1 MDKQNNKEIKNNIKI
16 ENDIISNTIDQ
27 YIIEQKL
34 GEGIFGTVKLAT
46 HKITKEKVAIKL
58 LNKNKITKAQQTLL
72 SRELL
77 ILKKMNHF
85 NIIKLYSI
93 IETESIIYLIQEYSS
108 GSELSN
114 YINYHTKTD
123 EKEICKFFQQII
135 SGVEY
140 IHSMGIAHRDL
151 KPENILLTRSNDIKI
166 IDFGLSNI
174 YKEGQ
179 LLKTS
184 CGSPYYAP
192 PEMLQGKPYNGLYS
206 DIYSCGI
213 ILYYML
219 TKKLPFNENNNTE
232 LYKKKIEGKFNIPK
246 NISKDAQDLLKKI
259 IKVKPE
265 ERIKIKDIKKHPW
278 FKLADISYN
287 MHSGLNCDKIIFPID
302 NEIVKNMTD
311 LGFNSMEVRYNIIKN
326 EHNNITTT
334 YYLLLDKKCRKGR
347 KSIADLHSNL
357 FDDYIND
364 PKNKIDN
371 YEEGVEQ
378 ALKERINSKGIIK
391 TIPDFEVERQKLK
404 DKLNNRRR
412 SSVKKNIVRNINSG
426 KENKELSNNIKL
438 KMKMKLDILNKKDNN
453 SSVPKIKIN
462 KKPNNTYKNKNR
474 HAISARIKPNKNIKK
489 EEKNITIKTIEKINK
504 EETNNN
510 DNNNINVVNN
520 INNNNINV
528 NVENN
533 INTNINVKV
542 ENNIKEENNLNS
554 NSNDNN
560 NSNEENNKY
569 NNNEEKNKQ
578 GLNSNN
584 NKYEEVIK
592 QEPMNNDSNKVMDN
606 RNNIKKESKEKNVI
620 KKINKDILS
629 CKINKPLTDRK
640 HSQENKSKV
649 KMGNKI
655 NDKKVIKNKKKIK
668 MSLPLLRTEKKN
680 QNVSSIKSDKV
691 KTEVKK
697 NLNSTNKKKIIKN
710 LQKNK

>member
-1 MDKQNNKEIKNNIKI
+1 MDKQNNNEIKNNIKT
-16 ENDIISNTIDQ
+16 ESDIISNTIDQ

-58 LNKNKITKAQQTLL
+58 LNKNKITKAEQTLL

-93 IETESIIYLIQEYSS
+93 IETESIIYLVQEYSS

-114 YINYHTKTD
+114 YINYHSKTD

-151 KPENILLTRSNDIKI
+151 KPENILLNRSNDIKI

-278 FKLADISYN
+278 FKLADINYN

-302 NEIVKNMTD
+302 NEIIKNMTD

-364 PKNKIDN
+364 PKNKIEN
-371 YEEGVEQ
+371 YEGGIDQ

-404 DKLNNRRR
+404 NKLNNRRR
-412 SSVKKNIVRNINSG
+412 SSVKKNVLRNISSG

-438 KMKMKLDILNKKDNN
+438 KMKMKLDILNKKENN
-453 SSVPKIKIN
+453 SSIPKIKFN
-462 KKPNNTYKNKNR
+462 ENSNNTYKNKSR
-474 HAISARIKPNKNIKK
+474 HAVSAKIKPNKNIKK
-489 EEKNITIKTIEKINK
+489 GKNISNKTIEKINK
-504 EETNNN
+504 EEINNK
-510 DNNNINVVNN
+510 DNNNINVDNN
-520 INNNNINV
+520 INNDINIDNNV
-528 NVENN
+528 NTNN
-533 INTNINVKV
+533 NGKV
-542 ENNIKEENNLNS
+542 ENNIKEENNFNS
-554 NSNDNN
+554 TSNNNDNN
-560 NSNEENNKY
+560 YSHEENNIN
-569 NNNEEKNKQ
+569 NNNEEINKQ
-578 GLNSNN
+578 GIDSNN
-584 NKYEEVIK
+584 NRDKEVFK
-592 QEPMNNDSNKVMDN
+592 QENNNNDSNKVIDTK
-606 RNNIKKESKEKNVI
+606 NNIKKESKEKNVI
-620 KKINKDILS
+620 KKINKDILLY
-629 CKINKPLTDRK
+629 KINKSSSDRK
-640 HSQENKSKV
+640 RSQKNIFKSKIV
-649 KMGNKI
+649 NKL
-655 NDKKVIKNKKKIK
+655 NDKTVIKNKKK
-668 MSLPLLRTEKKN
+668 MNLSLLKTEKKN
-680 QNVSSIKSDKV
+680 QNMSSIKSDKL
-691 KTEVKK
+691 KTDVKK
-697 NLNSTNKKKIIKN
+697 NLSLTNRKKNNNKKFTTSK
-710 LQKNK
+710 

>member
-1 MDKQNNKEIKNNIKI
+1 MDKQNNNEIKNNIKT
-16 ENDIISNTIDQ
+16 ESDIISNTIDQ

-58 LNKNKITKAQQTLL
+58 LNKNKITKAEQTLL

-93 IETESIIYLIQEYSS
+93 IETESIIYLVQEYSS

-114 YINYHTKTD
+114 YINYHSKTD

-151 KPENILLTRSNDIKI
+151 KPENILLNRSNDIKI

-192 PEMLQGKPYNGLYS
+192 PEMLQEKPYNGLYS
-206 DIYSCGI
+206 DIYRYGI
-213 ILYYML
+213 ILNYML

-302 NEIVKNMTD
+302 NEIIKNMTD

-364 PKNKIDN
+364 PKNKIEN
-371 YEEGVEQ
+371 YEEGIDQ

-404 DKLNNRRR
+404 NKLNNRRR
-412 SSVKKNIVRNINSG
+412 SSVKKNVLRNISSG

-438 KMKMKLDILNKKDNN
+438 KMKMKLDILNKKENN
-453 SSVPKIKIN
+453 SSIPKTKFN
-462 KKPNNTYKNKNR
+462 KKPNNTYKNKSR
-474 HAISARIKPNKNIKK
+474 HAVSAKIKPNKNIKK
-489 EEKNITIKTIEKINK
+489 EKNISNKTIEKINK
-504 EETNNN
+504 EEINNK
-510 DNNNINVVNN
+510 D
-520 INNNNINV
+520 NNNNINV
-528 NVENN
+528 DNN
-533 INTNINVKV
+533 INNDINIDNNVNTNNNAKV
-542 ENNIKEENNLNS
+542 ENNIKEENNFNS
-554 NSNDNN
+554 TSNNNDNN
-560 NSNEENNKY
+560 YSHEENNIN
-569 NNNEEKNKQ
+569 NNNEEINKQ
-578 GLNSNN
+578 GIDSNN
-584 NKYEEVIK
+584 NRDKEVFK
-592 QEPMNNDSNKVMDN
+592 QENNNNDSNKVIDTK
-606 RNNIKKESKEKNVI
+606 NNIKKESKEKNVI
-620 KKINKDILS
+620 KKINKDILLY
-629 CKINKPLTDRK
+629 KINKSSSDRK
-640 HSQENKSKV
+640 RSQKNIFKAKMVNKL
-649 KMGNKI
+649 
-655 NDKKVIKNKKKIK
+655 NDKTVIKNKKK
-668 MSLPLLRTEKKN
+668 MNLSLLKTEKKN
-680 QNVSSIKSDKV
+680 QNMSSIKSDKM
-691 KTEVKK
+691 KTDVKK
-697 NLNSTNKKKIIKN
+697 NLSLTNRKKNNNKKFTTSK
-710 LQKNK
+710 